1 MNYYVFIFIFS
12 REQKNKMGRTMCRMV
27 LRGSLLFS
35 VGVFFAL
42 VLNLLQVQRNV
53 TLFNPDV
60 LDSLFSSAWWVP
72 PSCGTA
78 AGKIVFYVLHS

>member
-1 MNYYVFIFIFS
+1 MTQS
-12 REQKNKMGRTMCRMV
+12 LCQMS
-27 LRGSLLFS
+27 LRGGLLFT

-60 LDSLFSSAWWVP
+60 LDSLFSSAWWVA

-78 AGKIVFYVLHS
+78 AGMKIMVF